1 MAMLKLILFYD
12 GSCPLCTKEILLL
25 KKYDNKNEI
34 QFEDIT
40 LDNFSERFTHVNLAE
55 AHAIIHGQLPDGEVI
70 TGMDVTFL
78 AWEIV
83 NRNKWLRLFK
93 LPLIRTVTDWTYLVF
108 AKHRKKI
115 TRLFCKG
122 RTA

>member
-1 MAMLKLILFYD
+1 MVKLILFYD
-12 GSCPLCTKEILLL
+12 GSCPLCTKEIVLLE
-25 KKYDNKNEI
+25 KYDKSKEI

-40 LDNFSERFTHVNLAE
+40 SDNFSERFTHIDLTKAD
-55 AHAIIHGQLPDGEVI
+55 AIIHGQLPNGEVI

-93 LPLIRTVTDWTYLVF
+93 LPLIRTVTDWSYLIF

-115 TRLFCKG
+115 TKSLCKNFD
-122 RTA
+122 T

>member
-1 MAMLKLILFYD
+1 MFKLILFYD
-12 GSCPLCTKEILLL
+12 SSCPLCAKEINLL
-25 KKYDNKNEI
+25 KKYDENKEI

-40 LDNFSERFTHVNLAE
+40 LDNFSERFPHIDLDKAD
-55 AHAIIHGQLPDGEVI
+55 AIIHGQLSSGKVI

-83 NRNKWLRLFK
+83 NRDRWLRLFK
-93 LPLIRTVTDWTYLVF
+93 LPLIRCITDWCYLVF

-115 TRLFCKG
+115 TRLLCKN
-122 RTA
+122 AAD

>member
-1 MAMLKLILFYD
+1 MVKLILFYD
-12 GSCPLCTKEILLL
+12 GSCPLCVKEIVLLE
-25 KKYDNKNEI
+25 KYDKHKEI

-40 LDNFSERFTHVNLAE
+40 LDNFSERFTHIDSTKAD
-55 AHAIIHGQLPDGEVI
+55 AIIHGQLPNGEVI

-93 LPLIRTVTDWTYLVF
+93 LPLIRTVTDWSYLIF

-115 TRLFCKG
+115 TKSLCKNFD
-122 RTA
+122 T

>member
-1 MAMLKLILFYD
+1 MVKLILFYD
-12 GSCPLCTKEILLL
+12 GSCPLCTKEIVLLE
-25 KKYDNKNEI
+25 KYDKNKEI

-40 LDNFSERFTHVNLAE
+40 SDNFSERFTHIDLTKAD
-55 AHAIIHGQLPDGEVI
+55 AIIHGQLPNGEVI

-93 LPLIRTVTDWTYLVF
+93 LPLIRTVTDWSYLIF

-115 TRLFCKG
+115 TKLLCKNFD
-122 RTA
+122 A

>member
-1 MAMLKLILFYD
+1 MVKLILFYD
-12 GSCPLCTKEILLL
+12 GSCPLCAKEISLLQ
-25 KKYDNKNEI
+25 KYDRKKEI

-40 LDNFSERFTHVNLAE
+40 LHDFSHRFHNIDLAK
-55 AHAIIHGQLPDGEVI
+55 ADAIIHGQLPSGEVI

-83 NRNKWLRLFK
+83 NRNKWLRLLK
-93 LPLIRTVTDWTYLVF
+93 LPLIRTVTDLTYLVF

-115 TRLFCKG
+115 TKLFHKNQ
-122 RTA
+122 TN

>member
-1 MAMLKLILFYD
+1 MVKLILFYD
-12 GSCPLCTKEILLL
+12 GSCPLCTKEIVLLE
-25 KKYDNKNEI
+25 KYDKSKEI

-40 LDNFSERFTHVNLAE
+40 SDNFSERFTHIDLTKAD
-55 AHAIIHGQLPDGEVI
+55 AIIHGQLPNGEVI

-93 LPLIRTVTDWTYLVF
+93 LPLIRTVTDWSYLIF

-115 TRLFCKG
+115 TKLLCKNFDG
-122 RTA
+122 